1 VTKKIYSALE
11 LLECMG
17 RVVKNYPP
25 PLSVQLIDEYGRDP
39 FLILISCLLSL
50 RARDTMTYPVFKKLW
65 ERAKTPQELV
75 ALSREELEALVR
87 PLGFFRQKA
96 RVLHAV
102 SIALLQDHEGLVP
115 QGEAEL
121 LSLPGVGRK
130 TMALVRAE
138 AFFKAE
144 LCVDT
149 HVHRIA
155 NHLGLVETKTVEET
169 ERALKNIFP
178 RERWAEVNRVFVV
191 WGQQVCRVGRKR
203 CVCFE
208 ALT

>member
-1 VTKKIYSALE
+1 MTKKAYSSLE
-11 LLECMG
+11 LLDCMG

-25 PLSVQLIDEYGRDP
+25 SLSVQLINEYGCDP

-50 RARDTMTYPVFKKLW
+50 RARDTMTYPIFKKLW
-65 ERAKTPQELV
+65 KRAKTPQELL
-75 ALSREELEALVR
+75 ALSSEELETLVR

-96 RVLHAV
+96 RVLHEV
-102 SIALLQDHEGLVP
+102 SVALLQNHGGLVP

-121 LSLPGVGRK
+121 LALPGVGRK

-138 AFFKAE
+138 AFLKPE

-155 NHLGLVETKTVEET
+155 HHLGLVQTNTVEET
-169 ERALKNIFP
+169 EIALKKLFP
-178 RERWAEVNRVFVV
+178 PERWAEVNRVFVV
-191 WGQQVCRVGRKR
+191 WGQQVCRVGLKR

-208 ALT
+208 ALI